1 VTVRVVLVAFAVML
15 VAACGSAPEPRP
27 LSEQEA
33 ELLAVIRFTNYSDRV
48 VAFRGQVPS
57 SAGTLVLDGRVDFAR
72 SLGYAS
78 LRTAGETGYGSTGVL
93 QWSRAA
99 LAFLAGA
106 GPAADP
112 PPDGR
117 WQLRRV
123 QGGELDTALALLL
136 GLGNDRPDNAQLL
149 RQSDARRLRSDT
161 VDGTPVDVFEGP
173 GGSGRGGAD
182 EPRLRYWVDSS
193 ARLRRVEA
201 RIGLARDA
209 ASFDFTPGAV
219 PFAAMPEL
227 SK

>member
-1 VTVRVVLVAFAVML
+1 MKRLTVLMALVAVL
-15 VAACGSAPEPRP
+15 VAACSSTPEARP

-57 SAGTLVLDGRVDFAR
+57 SAGTLMLDGRVDFAR
-72 SLGYAS
+72 SVGYAT
-78 LRTAGETGYGSTGVL
+78 LRTAGETGHGSAGVL

-112 PPDGR
+112 PPGGT
-117 WQLRRV
+117 WQLRQM

-136 GLGNDRPDNAQLL
+136 GLGKDRPDNAQLL
-149 RQSDARRLRSDT
+149 RQSEARWLRSDT
-161 VDGTPVDVFEGP
+161 VDTSPVDVFEGP
-173 GGSGRGGAD
+173 RGQGRAGA
-182 EPRLRYWVDSS
+182 EAPRLRYWVDSG

-201 RIGLARDA
+201 RIGLAQDA
-209 ASFDFTPGAV
+209 ASFDFTPGAA
-219 PFAAMPEL
+219 PFTAMPEL
-227 SK
+227 SN